1 MSFNPSD
8 LVKTGNRPSRSPFY
22 YVYTTGDST
31 GTIQSTSGYFNGG
44 NLRVDDVIRVI
55 GNDAIKMYR
64 VTDDS
69 IDIGISII
77 ETL

>member
-1 MSFNPSD
+1 MSFNSTD

-22 YVYTTGDST
+22 YVYNTTDST
-31 GTIQSTSGYFNGG
+31 GTVQSTLGYFNGG
-44 NLRVDDVIRVI
+44 NLRVDDIIRVI
-55 GNDAIKMYR
+55 GNDATKMYR

-69 IDIGISII
+69 VDIGILII